1 MNLYHGSAEI
11 IKQPLILEKQRLLDF
26 GKGFYTTSNKK
37 QAERWAKIK
46 QKREGITA
54 NAYVS
59 VYKFNIEAF
68 IQDKLLLK
76 EFNKADEDWLDFV
89 VKNRNEVYIHGYDLV
104 KGPVANDTLYQ
115 TLSLYETGILTKPET
130 IARLKVH
137 PLFNQ
142 LSFHSNQA
150 IKHLQF
156 EKTYKINLKAR

>member
-1 MNLYHGSAEI
+1 M
-11 IKQPLILEKQRLLDF
+11 
-26 GKGFYTTSNKK
+26 
-37 QAERWAKIK
+37 
-46 QKREGITA
+46 
-54 NAYVS
+54 
-59 VYKFNIEAF
+59 
-68 IQDKLLLK
+68 LK
-76 EFNKADEDWLDFV
+76 EFDKADENWLDFV